1 MENNNLIM
9 TKTKTKTKKNI
20 KKVSKDSIKTLKEKI
35 KILQND
41 IIKGSDETTRITEKN
56 IRLLAEFD
64 NYKRRTQE
72 ERINLLKYGG
82 EELAKGL
89 LPILDDLHRTLEM
102 DGSTNS
108 VTIMKGIELIIS
120 KLDKALIDLGIQVFD
135 SIGDDFDPDRHEAL
149 MSEISDKGENVIIR
163 EFEKGY
169 MYNDKILR
177 HAKVVV
183 SKN

>member
-1 MENNNLIM
+1 M

-20 KKVSKDSIKTLKEKI
+20 KKVSNDSIKTLKEKI
-35 KILQND
+35 ITLETD
-41 IIKGSDETTRITEKN
+41 IIKGSEETNRITEKN

-72 ERINLLKYGG
+72 DRINLLKYDG
-82 EELAKGL
+82 EGLARAL

-102 DGSTNS
+102 DGSTKS
-108 VTIMKGIELIIS
+108 DTIIKGIELITS
-120 KLDKALIDLGIQVFD
+120 KLDKTLIDLGIQVFD

-149 MSEISDKGENVIIR
+149 MSEVSDKGENVIIR

>member
-1 MENNNLIM
+1 M
-9 TKTKTKTKKNI
+9 TI
-20 KKVSKDSIKTLKEKI
+20 KKTTKSKKKSTQDSIKLLKDK
-35 KILQND
+35 
-41 IIKGSDETTRITEKN
+41 ITELKKQLLEEKEEKQHIIDKN

-72 ERINLLKYGG
+72 ERVNLLKYDGKT
-82 EELAKGL
+82 LAKSL
-89 LPILDDLHRTLEM
+89 LPILDDLHRTMET
-102 DGSTNS
+102 DGKTKSRS
-108 VTIMKGIELIIS
+108 ILDGVELIIT
-120 KLDKALIDLGIQVFD
+120 KLDKTFIEEGIISFE
-135 SIGDDFDPDRHEAL
+135 SIGEEFNPDCHEAL
-149 MSEISDKGENVIIR
+149 MSEKSNKDDNIILK